1 MRILLT
7 YHWRIGRNKVINER
21 GLDSRA
27 GNTKLKS
34 RYSKGISSLEGLD
47 GATVKLEHPDDPD
60 YYSPTDED
68 SDGGPKV
75 NVERMEELVDSEE
88 EDEIEINQEKMPVMF
103 PLRVERMKHE
113 EKIAPVP
120 IFKDPEMGKKGGK
133 GSRKVKVEEG
143 GTIHHMNTLAE
154 ISN

>member
-1 MRILLT
+1 MRTLFT
-7 YHWRIGRNKVINER
+7 YQWCIGRNKVINER

-27 GNTKLKS
+27 VNAKS
-34 RYSKGISSLEGLD
+34 KTWYSKGISSLEEPG
-47 GATVKLEHPDDPD
+47 GVTVKSEHPEDPD

-88 EDEIEINQEKMPVMF
+88 EDEDIGIGVNQEKMPVMF
-103 PLRVERMKHE
+103 PLRVERIKHE
-113 EKIAPVP
+113 EKVAPVP

-143 GTIHHMNTLAE
+143 GTITHMDTLAG
-154 ISN
+154 